1 MLSLVAEL
9 SAPTSPE
16 MLCHQK
22 TGMWG
27 WVMRSS
33 DRNTL
38 KPPSAVSL
46 LFVRM
51 WLSRGFD
58 FCLSCRAGDPSAGA
72 GGACTGFPG
81 WNKVLLTQGLAGP
94 RGGRGESQGNEAAG
108 ISVREGRDPRKP
120 WQWLQRSSS
129 WLELNYSIKTE
140 LRELHSSAIDT
151 WRKLPCRKLGED
163 SVSDNSLINY

>member
-1 MLSLVAEL
+1 MLSLVAEI

-27 WVMRSS
+27 WVIRSS

-38 KPPSAVSL
+38 QPPSAVSL
-46 LFVRM
+46 LFVRT

-81 WNKVLLTQGLAGP
+81 WNKVLLTQGAGEAGGNP
-94 RGGRGESQGNEAAG
+94 REMRLQESLSGRGEIRGNLGSGCREAAPG
-108 ISVREGRDPRKP
+108 
-120 WQWLQRSSS
+120 W
-129 WLELNYSIKTE
+129 N
-140 LRELHSSAIDT
+140 
-151 WRKLPCRKLGED
+151 
-163 SVSDNSLINY
+163 